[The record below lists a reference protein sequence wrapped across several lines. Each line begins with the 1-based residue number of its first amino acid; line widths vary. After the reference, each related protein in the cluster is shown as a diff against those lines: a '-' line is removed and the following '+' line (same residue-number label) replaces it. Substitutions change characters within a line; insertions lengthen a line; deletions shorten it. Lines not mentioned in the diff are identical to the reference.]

1 MTSTDADPRPEAAGE
16 KTATTAEAKALDAS
30 EWLLE
35 APGQLNHVD
44 SALPR
49 PVAGE
54 ILVET
59 RVGAVSPGTERA
71 LLHGV
76 APAVPPSAYPYQ
88 PGHLN
93 VVTIT
98 AATDRTLVG
107 ERGVAVLGHRD
118 YALIPYNR
126 FFRMPAWAPDDL
138 GLAAVLA
145 ADAHHAIETASVATD
160 EDCVVIGGGSAGA
173 LTAWE
178 LCSRTRG
185 RIHVV
190 EREPTRRKLL
200 REIAWPGSVTVA
212 GEAGRDPFHN
222 AFECAG
228 TASAFALA
236 QQAVRPCGS
245 IVLLSEGSH
254 EDYVLSDEFF
264 AKGLYLGKTGSHPDL
279 RDFLNEYFTRGE
291 DRTSLLQSAF
301 RDEIRFADFPEAYLQ
316 VLMAPPEKQRGLL
329 PRVTY

>member
-1 MTSTDADPRPEAAGE
+1 MTSTDADPRRQTAG
-16 KTATTAEAKALDAS
+16 TNALDAS

-35 APGQLNHVD
+35 APGRLSQVD
-44 SALPR
+44 TSLPQ

-54 ILVET
+54 ILVAT
-59 RVGAVSPGTERA
+59 RIGAISPGTERA

-76 APAVPPSAYPYQ
+76 APSVPPSAYPYQ

-118 YALIPYNR
+118 YALIPYGR
-126 FFRMPAWAPDDL
+126 FFRMPGWAPDEL

-145 ADAHHAIETASVATD
+145 ADAHYAIETASVATD
-160 EDCVVIGGGSAGA
+160 EDCIVIGGGSAGA

-178 LCSRTRG
+178 LCYRTRG

-190 EREPTRRKLL
+190 EREATRRELL
-200 REIAWPGSVTVA
+200 REIAWPGNVTVSD
-212 GEAGRDPFHN
+212 EAGHDPFHN
-222 AFECAG
+222 AFDCAG
-228 TASAFALA
+228 NASAFALT
-236 QQAVRPCGS
+236 QQTVRPCGS
-245 IVLLSEGSH
+245 IVLLSDGSH
-254 EDYVLSDEFF
+254 EEYVLSDEFF
-264 AKGLYLGKTGSHPDL
+264 AKGLFLGKTGSHPDL

-291 DRTSLLQSAF
+291 DRTSLLQTAF
-301 RDEIRFADFPEAYLQ
+301 RDEIRFTDFPEAYLQ
-316 VLMAPPEKQRGLL
+316 VLMAPPEKQQGLL
-329 PRVTY
+329 PRVRY